1 MKKSEETEKTLQ
13 NILISAALS
22 ETEARAF
29 TFLVT
34 HEGSFRASEISKR
47 TRLNR
52 TTLYSALNTL
62 SEKGLVSQ
70 SDEDGILKF
79 RGIEPHLLLNY
90 LKKNKE
96 KITQD
101 IAKTEELLPAL
112 ERARGQTERYRPN
125 MQFFDGVDGI
135 KQVYEDLIANNKEKK
150 VFGFTG
156 IHAVYKLMGEEWI
169 NHILRYRPA
178 MGVKWYALA
187 VESPE
192 SRNLY
197 ANDEKHLRETKFFPS
212 DYNFEVELAAY
223 DDKVAAISF
232 AEDYPWAMI
241 INDKKIADTI
251 KEIFRY
257 VNNTLPSP
265 KEVGNASDK
274 QTKTL
279 S

>member
-1 MKKSEETEKTLQ
+1 MKNNDTIEKTLKD
-13 NILISAALS
+13 ILISAALS

-34 HEGSFRASEISKR
+34 HEDSFRASEIAKR
-47 TRLNR
+47 TKLNR

-62 SEKGLVSQ
+62 SEKGLVSH
-70 SDEDGILKF
+70 SDENGILRF
-79 RGIEPHLLLNY
+79 RSIEPHLLLNY

-96 KITQD
+96 KITHD
-101 IAKTEELLPAL
+101 IAKTEALLPAL
-112 ERARGQTERYRPN
+112 ERARGTGERYRPN

-150 VFGFTG
+150 VYGFTG

-178 MGVKWYALA
+178 MGVKWFAIA
-187 VESPE
+187 IDSPE

-197 ANDEKHLRETKFFPS
+197 ANDEKHLRETKFLPAE
-212 DYNFEVELAAY
+212 YNFEVELAAY

-251 KEIFRY
+251 KAVFRY
-257 VNNTLPSP
+257 VNETLPSP
-265 KEVGNASDK
+265 KSTDGETGTNTV
-274 QTKTL
+274 
-279 S
+279 

>member
-1 MKKSEETEKTLQ
+1 MATNQGLETKLKE
-13 NILISAALS
+13 ILVNAGLSDTELNAFIFLLTHDSA
-22 ETEARAF
+22 
-29 TFLVT
+29 
-34 HEGSFRASEISKR
+34 HRASEISKR

-52 TTLYSALNTL
+52 TTLYGVLNSL
-62 SEKGLVSQ
+62 MEKGLVSQ
-70 SDEDGILKF
+70 SEEKGVMKF
-79 RGIEPHLLLNY
+79 QAIQPHLLVNY
-90 LKKNKE
+90 LNRSREKLILSIKK
-96 KITQD
+96 
-101 IAKTEELLPAL
+101 AEELVPAI
-112 ERARGQTERYRPN
+112 ERARGQEQRYRPN

-156 IHAVYKLMGEEWI
+156 IHAVYKLMGTEWI
-169 NHILRYRPA
+169 NYILKYRPA

-187 VESPE
+187 VDSPE

-257 VNNTLPSP
+257 VNSTLPSP
-265 KEVGNASDK
+265 EA
-274 QTKTL
+274 
-279 S
+279 

>member
-1 MKKSEETEKTLQ
+1 MKKPDETEKTLRD
-13 NILISAALS
+13 ILISASLS

-34 HEGSFRASEISKR
+34 HEESFRASEIAKR
-47 TRLNR
+47 TKLNR

-62 SEKGLVSQ
+62 SEKGLVSH
-70 SDEDGILKF
+70 SDENGILRF

-96 KITQD
+96 KVTQD
-101 IAKTEELLPAL
+101 IEKTQELLPAL
-112 ERARGQTERYRPN
+112 ERARGITERYRPN

-178 MGVKWYALA
+178 MGVKWFAIA
-187 VESPE
+187 IDSPE

-197 ANDEKHLRETKFFPS
+197 ANDEKHLRETKFLPAE
-212 DYNFEVELAAY
+212 YNFEVELAAY

-241 INDKKIADTI
+241 INDKKIADTL
-251 KEIFRY
+251 KAVFRY
-257 VNNTLPSP
+257 VNETLPSP
-265 KEVGNASDK
+265 N
-274 QTKTL
+274 KTP
-279 S
+279 

>member
-1 MKKSEETEKTLQ
+1 MAQNMTIENKLKSV
-13 NILISAALS
+13 LINAGLS
-22 ETEARAF
+22 ETEVTAF
-29 TFLVT
+29 IFLLT
-34 HEGSFRASEISKR
+34 HESAYRASEISKR

-52 TTLYSALNTL
+52 TTLYGVLSTL
-62 SEKGLVSQ
+62 TSRGLVSQ
-70 SDEDGILKF
+70 SEESGVLKF
-79 RGIEPHLLLNY
+79 KAIQPHLLVNY
-90 LKKNKE
+90 LDRNRE
-96 KITQD
+96 KLVESIKQ
-101 IAKTEELLPAL
+101 TEELVPSL
-112 ERARGQTERYRPN
+112 ERARGNTDRYRPN

-135 KQVYEDLIANNKEKK
+135 KQVYEDLISNNKEKQ

-178 MGVKWYALA
+178 MGVKWFAIA
-187 VESPE
+187 VDSPE

-197 ANDEKHLRETKFFPS
+197 ANDEKHLRETKFLPS
-212 DYNFEVELAAY
+212 EYNFEVELAAY

-251 KEIFRY
+251 KSVFRY

-265 KEVGNASDK
+265 KELRGETAKSSD
-274 QTKTL
+274 
-279 S
+279 